1 MFSFLGH
8 GADSRCNRNNDA
20 DYDAGLRDDFQAD
33 LDGVVAIR
41 VRWGASVYP
50 ILTAILSL
58 LNRHGP
64 TGKLVGGLSVGGIH
78 KEAERI
84 DGIGFFRR
92 IEGDEAEAAT
102 LFVSLVVA
110 VRGFA
115 DGWIA
120 YGIDIDLVAK
130 SIDKFARIS

>member
-1 MFSFLGH
+1 M
-8 GADSRCNRNNDA
+8 D
-20 DYDAGLRDDFQAD
+20 
-33 LDGVVAIR
+33 
-41 VRWGASVYP
+41 
-50 ILTAILSL
+50 
-58 LNRHGP
+58 RHRP
-64 TGKLVGGLSVGGIH
+64 AGKLVRGLSVGGIDE
-78 KEAERI
+78 KAERI

-130 SIDKFARIS
+130 SIDKLAGIS